1 MKNEAFIHKY
11 FQEMD
16 EVIRTISRKDV
27 DNIIELLFDAWKRG
41 STVFIIGNGG
51 SASTATHFAC
61 DLSKCTIVSDKPRF
75 KVLSLTDNVPLTSA
89 WTNDAGFGNLFSEQL
104 RGFVKEGD
112 VVIALSVHGGVGEDK
127 AGPWS
132 QNLVKAMQ
140 FAKERKAFT
149 VGFSGF
155 DGGVMKEIADECVV
169 VPFPSTPQVE
179 SFHLALEHLICFCL
193 KEKIEAHPD

>member
-1 MKNEAFIHKY
+1 MKNETFIHKY

-41 STVFIIGNGG
+41 NTVYIIGNGG

-61 DLSKCTIVSDKPRF
+61 DLSKCTIVGDKPRF

-104 RGFVKEGD
+104 RSFVKEGD

-140 FAKERKAFT
+140 LAKERKAFT